1 MSPIIRSVTY
11 AEVYAILLDLGLPV
25 ITRSMKAFFTRIW
38 RVKTPSVSNFVY
50 ISILIYSNLRQKN
63 TALNVNGKMPQF
75 FYICHVT
82 STLFHSKLTPAGFV
96 SINKI

>member
-75 FYICHVT
+75 FLYMSCNQYV
-82 STLFHSKLTPAGFV
+82 V
-96 SINKI
+96 SFKINTGRLCKH